1 MKKDEIHL
9 EDIQRILFGQAPPQ
23 FLLEVFI
30 RTILIYVGLLFV
42 VRWMGKRM
50 SGQLTLMEMAV
61 MLTLGAIVA
70 VPMQVPDRGLL
81 QGAVLL
87 ICIAFFQRGIS
98 LLGFRNGKIED
109 LIQGKA
115 SMLVKDGILQL
126 DEMKKV
132 RISHQ
137 QLYAE
142 LRQENVYNLG
152 ALDRVYLE
160 ACGIFSI
167 FQSEIPKPGLP
178 IYPPHDKEIVQSQK
192 QAFTESKQ
200 PVELLACINCGYV
213 KPKDNIETCKDCGHK
228 EWINAVKQDSD
239 EAK

>member
-9 EDIQRILFGQAPPQ
+9 EDIKRILFGLAPPE
-23 FLLEVFI
+23 FLIEVFF
-30 RTILIYVGLLFV
+30 RTIIIYIGLLFI

-61 MLTLGAIVA
+61 MLTIGAIVS

-81 QGAVLL
+81 QGGILL

-98 LLGFRNGKIED
+98 LLGFKSGKIED
-109 LIQGKA
+109 LTQGKA

-126 DEMKKV
+126 TEMKKV
-132 RISHQ
+132 RVSHQ

-142 LRQENVYNLG
+142 LRQENVFNLG
-152 ALDRVYLE
+152 IVDRVYLE

-167 FQSEIPKPGLP
+167 FQSATPKPGLP
-178 IYPPHDKEIVQSQK
+178 IYPPDDKEIVAAQK
-192 QAFTESKQ
+192 PAIKSKE
-200 PVELLACINCGYV
+200 PIELLACINCGYV
-213 KPKDNIETCKDCGHK
+213 KPNNNNEPCADCGHK
-228 EWINAVKQDSD
+228 EWINAIN
-239 EAK
+239 